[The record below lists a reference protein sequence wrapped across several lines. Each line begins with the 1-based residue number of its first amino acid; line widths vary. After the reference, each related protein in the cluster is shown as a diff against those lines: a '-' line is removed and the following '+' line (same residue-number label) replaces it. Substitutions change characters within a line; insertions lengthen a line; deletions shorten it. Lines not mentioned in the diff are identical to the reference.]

1 MRTLIF
7 ILLTTLIPLPA
18 IGEEA
23 VDKREPFYGIWG
35 TKKQC
40 AREPFKK
47 GGTVRAAPYV
57 ITPQWLKQ
65 GTLWCSLNW
74 GPVEN
79 SPTGKQSA
87 ANAHCGEDSVR
98 SYFLGFKL
106 KEKKLT
112 LRWDFLRAN
121 GPLEKC
127 NQL

>member
-1 MRTLIF
+1 MRTLILTSLL
-7 ILLTTLIPLPA
+7 ILTPLA
-18 IGEEA
+18 ALSEEA
-23 VDKREPFYGIWG
+23 VDKREAFYGIWG

-57 ITPQWLKQ
+57 ITPQWVKQ
-65 GTLWCSLNW
+65 GNLWCSLNW

-106 KEKKLT
+106 KDEKLT

-121 GPLEKC
+121 GPLEQC
-127 NQL
+127 VAG

>member
-7 ILLTTLIPLPA
+7 ILFLALTPLPA
-18 IGEEA
+18 MAEEPA
-23 VDKREPFYGIWG
+23 DKREPFYGVWG

-40 AREPFKK
+40 ARELFKE

-65 GTLWCSLNW
+65 GELWCSLNW
-74 GPVEN
+74 GGVEN
-79 SPTGKQSA
+79 SKAGKQSA
-87 ANAHCGEDSVR
+87 ANAHCGEDSIR

-106 KEKKLT
+106 KQEKLT

-121 GPLEKC
+121 GPLERC
-127 NQL
+127 VGG

>member
-1 MRTLIF
+1 MRTLILTSLL
-7 ILLTTLIPLPA
+7 ILAPLA
-18 IGEEA
+18 ALSEEA
-23 VDKREPFYGIWG
+23 VDKHDAFYGIWG

-57 ITPQWLKQ
+57 ITPQWIKQ
-65 GTLWCSLNW
+65 GNLWCSLNW
-74 GPVEN
+74 GAVEN

-106 KEKKLT
+106 KEEKLT

-121 GPLEKC
+121 GPLERC
-127 NQL
+127 VGG